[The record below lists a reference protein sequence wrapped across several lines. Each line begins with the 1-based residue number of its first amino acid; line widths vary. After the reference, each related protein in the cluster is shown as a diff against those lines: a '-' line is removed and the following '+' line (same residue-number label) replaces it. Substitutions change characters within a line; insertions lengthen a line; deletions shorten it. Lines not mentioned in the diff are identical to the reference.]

1 MRLSILLRISYPL
14 LKDLL
19 CLLYELPMQVNS
31 VVCDSAWCIVLP
43 EDEVRRLLVVLIHF
57 CSMLLAFLGELVR
70 SCPVAI
76 LVCLL

>member
-14 LKDLL
+14 LKYLL

-31 VVCDSAWCIVLP
+31 VVRDSAWCIVLP
-43 EDEVRRLLVVLIHF
+43 EDQVRRLLVVLIHF
-57 CSMLLAFLGELVR
+57 CSMLLAFLRELVR
-70 SCPVAI
+70 SCPIAT